1 MASYKRRLIPIV
13 DQAFQLKYTAL
24 IMGVAA
30 VISTALG
37 YFLLSAY
44 QEMNSLI
51 EISSEIG
58 EQLNSD
64 DADRV
69 FLMVVGFLGA
79 EVVILGF
86 LGIIITHRVVGPVYV
101 LHRHLDTILAGK
113 YPTLR
118 PLRAGDEFSSTF
130 GVFAKAIAA
139 LQDRDKSEIAVLA
152 QAIDA
157 ATKSGV
163 DQATVDALRAL
174 MREREARLVPD
185 DKKG

>member
-13 DQAFQLKYTAL
+13 DRAFQLKYTAL

-51 EISSEIG
+51 DISNEIG

-79 EVVILGF
+79 EVIILGV
-86 LGIIITHRVVGPVYV
+86 LGIVITHRVVGPIHV
-101 LHRHLDTILAGK
+101 LHRHLETMLAGK
-113 YPTLR
+113 YPLLR
-118 PLRAGDEFSSTF
+118 PLRAGDEFSPTF
-130 GVFAKAIAA
+130 GAFAKAIAA
-139 LQDRDKSEIAVLA
+139 MQERDKAEVDVLSR
-152 QAIDA
+152 AIQA
-157 ATKSGV
+157 ATERGV
-163 DQATVDALRAL
+163 DRSIIETLQSMQRDRESRLAT
-174 MREREARLVPD
+174 D
-185 DKKG
+185 DQKG